1 SSAAEAPASV
11 DSEPVTPGRMLAGL
25 VAPGIADPAAGP
37 APSTADPEVPR
48 DVSSGITVPGSGR
61 RLVVV
66 IYTSPLDTDFPPKP
80 GRPESKH
87 DFFHSWGVTPG
98 PG

>member
-1 SSAAEAPASV
+1 
-11 DSEPVTPGRMLAGL
+11 M
-25 VAPGIADPAAGP
+25 APGIADPAAGP

-66 IYTSPLDTDFPPKP
+66 VIYTSPLDTDFPTVYDGARGVHFIHKAVESGKSDAKWVDVRYTPP
-80 GRPESKH
+80 GA
-87 DFFHSWGVTPG
+87 
-98 PG
+98 